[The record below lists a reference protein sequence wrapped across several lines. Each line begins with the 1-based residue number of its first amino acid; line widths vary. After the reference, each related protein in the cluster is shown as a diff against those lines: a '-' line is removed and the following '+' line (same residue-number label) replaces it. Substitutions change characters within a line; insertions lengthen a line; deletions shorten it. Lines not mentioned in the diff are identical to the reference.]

1 MPLGQDYLSV
11 TLPVGTKGRRHQAI
25 PGGVRPNHLAKRER
39 EPAYTCKVFFDLGPY
54 MSSAHKREWKF
65 CSPMRGEKRINFVA
79 FSPDGSLIA
88 FGDGNPFARDKTGAI
103 RLYDAGMGR
112 R

>member
-1 MPLGQDYLSV
+1 
-11 TLPVGTKGRRHQAI
+11 
-25 PGGVRPNHLAKRER
+25 
-39 EPAYTCKVFFDLGPY
+39 
-54 MSSAHKREWKF
+54 
-65 CSPMRGEKRINFVA
+65 MRGETRINFVA